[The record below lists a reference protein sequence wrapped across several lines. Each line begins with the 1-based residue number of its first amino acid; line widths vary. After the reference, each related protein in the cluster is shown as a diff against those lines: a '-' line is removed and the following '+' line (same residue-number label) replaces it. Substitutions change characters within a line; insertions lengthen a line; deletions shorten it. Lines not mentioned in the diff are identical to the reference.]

1 MDVDIIVALIGA
13 GFSAL
18 FGTVI
23 GHFLIV
29 ARYRKEGFSDL
40 RGKLDEKILNAYQ
53 KFWVVMSP
61 LAYYDPQGETL
72 IKRNEGSVFLNRQI
86 VERFFTDFRTFFYS
100 EDGLLLSRSMREKVF
115 EVREFIFNV
124 IAEQQEADGPYIQ
137 ISNTKAKKIEN
148 AFDWLRKNIRRE
160 VGLLDT
166 QFPADEMKR
175 LEKD

>member
-1 MDVDIIVALIGA
+1 
-13 GFSAL
+13 
-18 FGTVI
+18 
-23 GHFLIV
+23 
-29 ARYRKEGFSDL
+29 
-40 RGKLDEKILNAYQ
+40 
-53 KFWVVMSP
+53 
-61 LAYYDPQGETL
+61 
-72 IKRNEGSVFLNRQI
+72 
-86 VERFFTDFRTFFYS
+86 
-100 EDGLLLSRSMREKVF
+100 MREKVF

-124 IAEQQEADGPYIQ
+124 IAEQQDADGPYIQ